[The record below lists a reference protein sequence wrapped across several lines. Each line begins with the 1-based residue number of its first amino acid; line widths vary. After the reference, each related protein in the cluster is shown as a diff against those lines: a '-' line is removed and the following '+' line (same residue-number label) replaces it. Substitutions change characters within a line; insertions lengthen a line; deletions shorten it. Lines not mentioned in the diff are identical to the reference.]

1 MDAKHDRP
9 ISFLGILVLAGM
21 TGLLFMLAQSGKPQ
35 FGKPQSASSAI
46 DALPPTAAGQPSS
59 LAPAPVA
66 GSGERQESYLG
77 GTIATGRVAEV
88 YIRVADN
95 VFLALNQA
103 PEHLKKSAER
113 WVDVQ
118 FPELLANDT
127 GSARAILNRSDTK
140 VAVGDVVEIKFAH
153 KDNPRY
159 FPVKEL
165 TRVTELVASKDQ
177 LLARD
182 YERRIL
188 ARMGRGNQPPQWL
201 SQTPSSRPAAS
212 PSLQQTASDAGR

>member
-1 MDAKHDRP
+1 MNDKHDRP
-9 ISFLGILVLAGM
+9 ISLLGIFVLAGM
-21 TGLLFMLAQSGKPQ
+21 TGLLFALAQTGKPQ
-35 FGKPQSASSAI
+35 FGKPQSISSAI
-46 DALPPTAAGQPSS
+46 DALPPSAAGQPSA
-59 LAPAPVA
+59 LAPAPVP
-66 GSGERQESYLG
+66 GEVQRPESYLG
-77 GTIATGRVAEV
+77 GTIATGRVSDV

-95 VFLALNQA
+95 VFLAVEQA

-127 GSARAILNRSDTK
+127 GSARAILNRSDTR

-188 ARMGRGNQPPQWL
+188 ARTGRGNSAPQWL
-201 SQTPSSRPAAS
+201 SQATGAQPAAA
-212 PSLQQTASDAGR
+212 PALQTTASEARR